1 MTSRRY
7 ESQYNTI
14 TIFNMESSDSCP
26 SALLVII
33 SSVKQGFWYFN
44 MYIYYL
50 ETWLN
55 ANPDSA
61 VWVEPETL
69 VSSDASNPQTSL
81 SSQEVMCCA

>member
-1 MTSRRY
+1 MTRRRY
-7 ESQYNTI
+7 ESQYNTM
-14 TIFNMESSDSCP
+14 TKFNMESSDSCP

-33 SSVKQGFWYFN
+33 SSVKQGFWYFK

-55 ANPDSA
+55 ANPNSV

-69 VSSDASNPQTSL
+69 VSSDASNSQTSL
-81 SSQEVMCCA
+81 SSQEVLCCA